1 MNEYIEI
8 SELISNL
15 VTNVIE
21 PNIIPAFHILELDDG
36 DKITLTINSNEF
48 GEAQTI
54 TLKRYLKSD
63 EKNNKTTYV
72 SVKGLEQAQKDVAEY
87 SKEAVTL
94 LEELPY
100 ENEFLKELILNLIH
114 RNA

>member
-63 EKNNKTTYV
+63 EKNNFEITFKIDGNNVYPETINDIMNYDKIKNRGIKTY
-72 SVKGLEQAQKDVAEY
+72 K
-87 SKEAVTL
+87 
-94 LEELPY
+94 LPSC
-100 ENEFLKELILNLIH
+100 FLKKENSITK
-114 RNA
+114 